1 MCLYTFQSNI
11 IVRTNSLF
19 VCLCDVERESVKW
32 VCACV
37 WVRVYGCVC
46 VCVGVGVGVYPQSHV
61 YELVAHN
68 AIVRSHTSLEW
79 KTNWLEM
86 VCIVVFCTPHSSF
99 SFFPPL
105 DFSFVC
111 LSSYNFF
118 SIRLVYF
125 EILCYFL
132 LFLNC
137 FGLNISFFCLSF
149 ILSYSFAILSHSSLH
164 IYLSI
169 FHREAVYSLSSLNF
183 HSFFS
188 FSHFTV
194 KFRNIISSHLLISQI
209 II

>member
-1 MCLYTFQSNI
+1 MRLRNTFFQIWTVSVDLYSS
-11 IVRTNSLF
+11 IVNWTNDLSITRMSKCVFIPFNPTLSF
-19 VCLCDVERESVKW
+19 ALILYLC
-32 VCACV
+32 VCAMWREKV
-37 WVRVYGCVC
+37 WNECVRVYGCVC
-46 VCVGVGVGVYPQSHV
+46 VCVCVGVYPQSHV

-125 EILCYFL
+125 
-132 LFLNC
+132 
-137 FGLNISFFCLSF
+137 
-149 ILSYSFAILSHSSLH
+149 
-164 IYLSI
+164 
-169 FHREAVYSLSSLNF
+169 
-183 HSFFS
+183 
-188 FSHFTV
+188 
-194 KFRNIISSHLLISQI
+194 
-209 II
+209 

>member
-1 MCLYTFQSNI
+1 MS
-11 IVRTNSLF
+11 
-19 VCLCDVERESVKW
+19 VC
-32 VCACV
+32 VCMGA
-37 WVRVYGCVC
+37 CVC
-46 VCVGVGVGVYPQSHV
+46 VCVCVGVGVYPQSHV

-111 LSSYNFF
+111 LSSYDFF

-137 FGLNISFFCLSF
+137 FGLNIFSFFLSLF
-149 ILSYSFAILSHSSLH
+149 LTFSLCHSLSLSSLH
-164 IYLSI
+164 LYLSI

-194 KFRNIISSHLLISQI
+194 KFRKIISSHLLISQI

>member
-1 MCLYTFQSNI
+1 MS
-11 IVRTNSLF
+11 
-19 VCLCDVERESVKW
+19 VC
-32 VCACV
+32 VCMGACV
-37 WVRVYGCVC
+37 CVC
-46 VCVGVGVGVYPQSHV
+46 VCVGLGVYPQSHV

-111 LSSYNFF
+111 LSSYDFF

-137 FGLNISFFCLSF
+137 FGLKISFFLSFSLFNLFFLPFSLILLSIFIYLSF
-149 ILSYSFAILSHSSLH
+149 IEKLFTPSAHSIST
-164 IYLSI
+164 
-169 FHREAVYSLSSLNF
+169 
-183 HSFFS
+183 HSF
-188 FSHFTV
+188 HFLTSLWNFE
-194 KFRNIISSHLLISQI
+194 K
-209 II
+209 